1 MANNKMN
8 KIEITQ
14 KKGQKTLIAILVI
27 GVAVYLGFTPLFKLI
42 GGGVAGAVVGS
53 SFGAIFVIVLT
64 MYLLNKQ
71 TEIEQESKKS
81 ERVFDEKVQL
91 YKEILSTTRNMIED
105 GEITSKEVT
114 KLPFALMNLQ
124 MLGGD
129 EAIDTY
135 EKVFSKINEIYT
147 DHEEEEVSIDE
158 EEKLEIY
165 GEMSRFAVQC
175 RVDLGISDRKVNEEL
190 FARTIQTIEKSS
202 KALEVKGGSANAS
215 YVEEGSFYDTLIDR
229 GIEANIVEIT
239 KRIHERLKKE
249 FNDERYSLDFVV
261 TSTTS
266 TPKLSIKVDGKRFS
280 NLNIQKKQL
289 SFSGTQKSPKWAFK
303 QKQVGN
309 LLFGH
314 AKKFSFDE
322 ENQILSGVRK
332 YINILTS
339 NKFNTLSEQELDGCI
354 LIIKESEKHRLK
366 PPSKEKNVLATLT
379 KQAESGD
386 QEAIERLM
394 EMISVNYIHQLTSD
408 EIN

>member
-1 MANNKMN
+1 MN
-8 KIEITQ
+8 KLEQTR
-14 KKGQKTLIAILVI
+14 KKGVTTLIAISII
-27 GVAVYLGFTPLFKLI
+27 GVAVYLGFTPLFEKI
-42 GGGVAGAVVGS
+42 GGGVAGAVIGA

-91 YKEILSTTRNMIED
+91 YKEILNTTKNMVED
-105 GEITSKEVT
+105 GEITTNEVM

-135 EKVFSKINEIYT
+135 EKVFSKINEVFEKH
-147 DHEEEEVSIDE
+147 DEEEVSIDE
-158 EEKLEIY
+158 DEKLEIY
-165 GEMSRFAVQC
+165 REMSKFAVQC

-202 KALEVKGGSANAS
+202 KAIEVKGGSANAS
-215 YVEEGSFYDTLIDR
+215 YVEENSFYDTLIDR
-229 GIEANIVEIT
+229 GIEANVVDIT

-261 TSTTS
+261 TSATS
-266 TPKLSIKVDGKRFS
+266 TPKLSVKVDGKRFS

-289 SFSGTQKSPKWAFK
+289 SFSGTQKSQKWSFK
-303 QKQVGN
+303 QIKVGN

-322 ENQILSGVRK
+322 ENKILSGVRK

-339 NKFNTLSEQELDGCI
+339 NKFNTLSEEELDGCI

-366 PPSKEKNVLATLT
+366 PPSKEKNILATLIQ
-379 KQAESGD
+379 QAESGD
-386 QEAIERLM
+386 QEAIERLK
-394 EMISVNYIHQLTSD
+394 EMISANYVHQLTSD
-408 EIN
+408 EIR